1 MFTVIIEKEDG
12 FRNKETYTLDPD
24 RCLISYEAE
33 GFNKKSKPVNK
44 SISQT
49 DAKKIN
55 EAFSALDFSKIFKE
69 TDDLLGCD
77 GWTLTCTLE
86 YRMNQV
92 SVNVWCPNNSSTKPE
107 TSKLLQ
113 ACKLFLNIFD
123 QSTLDANG
131 NLYVEPEAYLSESAK
146 KILRNGCDNLV
157 IED

>member
-1 MFTVIIEKEDG
+1 MFTVIVEKEDG
-12 FRNKETYTLDPD
+12 FRNKETYTLEPD
-24 RCLISYEAE
+24 YSSLTYEAE

-86 YRMNQV
+86 FRMNQV
-92 SVNVWCPNNSSTKPE
+92 SVDVWCPNDSSSKPE
-107 TSKLLQ
+107 TAKLVKACELLESVFGKANETSKP
-113 ACKLFLNIFD
+113 KKK
-123 QSTLDANG
+123 T
-131 NLYVEPEAYLSESAK
+131 LYVEPEGYFTDNAK
-146 KILRNGCDNLV
+146 KILEGKV
-157 IED
+157 

>member
-12 FRNKETYTLDPD
+12 FKNKETYTLDSD
-24 RCLISYEAE
+24 RCSLSYEVE

-92 SVNVWCPNNSSTKPE
+92 SVNVWCPNNSTTKPE
-107 TSKLLQ
+107 TTKLVKACELLESVFGKANETSKP
-113 ACKLFLNIFD
+113 KKK
-123 QSTLDANG
+123 T
-131 NLYVEPEAYLSESAK
+131 LYVEPEGYFTENAK
-146 KILRNGCDNLV
+146 KILEGKA
-157 IED
+157 